1 MLAAELHNAIIAGE
15 NQAGNPFDPLPA
27 YHRESD
33 SQPLQSSM
41 IRDIPDIPT
50 RQSPPAYNS
59 SPRANSV
66 PISLPESVS
75 DIQDQSINRQ
85 QTLSGPGYL
94 GPANAEST
102 PWFGRVRNRR
112 PDTEDPRGYETE
124 TDVDESILLRSMG
137 VMDPAMERRR
147 RRITQEEEN
156 QRVVLELAEKC
167 RELALN
173 LGLEDNDDE
182 PMEYWIHI
190 IRQLD
195 GMTGRQVPA
204 ATSRKWN
211 NPTLGTTPI
220 YVSKF
225 CKHITITNFE
235 ATLVFTKQSNSY
247 HVLTFGLES
256 IAMLNGTYVHVTNV
270 DAQNLSERKPWD
282 I

>member
-1 MLAAELHNAIIAGE
+1 MSTQTTTETETQSNSQPHAQSVPNSPIHHVYTPQGHWRMNSNEPSSPAGFNTPGQPLGSMPNRDPPPHINQQRSVSGPTNVPRPARSPHGWAIQPIRNPPNSPSITTYNPERMLAAELHNAIIAGE

-50 RQSPPAYNS
+50 RQSPPAYNL

-124 TDVDESILLRSMG
+124 TDIDKSILLRSMG
-137 VMDPAMERRR
+137 VIDPAMERR
-147 RRITQEEEN
+147 
-156 QRVVLELAEKC
+156 C
-167 RELALN
+167 
-173 LGLEDNDDE
+173 
-182 PMEYWIHI
+182 H
-190 IRQLD
+190 
-195 GMTGRQVPA
+195 
-204 ATSRKWN
+204 
-211 NPTLGTTPI
+211 
-220 YVSKF
+220 
-225 CKHITITNFE
+225 
-235 ATLVFTKQSNSY
+235 
-247 HVLTFGLES
+247 
-256 IAMLNGTYVHVTNV
+256 
-270 DAQNLSERKPWD
+270 
-282 I
+282 